1 MTIAP
6 PITTTPQWEVFGSYM
21 WMPVAKID
29 IGAQG
34 AEGQGARPSLTPKHS
49 GTVWSTYRITP
60 QIRVGAG
67 LNFRSSQTPIRNPG
81 WSVPSYV
88 TGDLMAE
95 YAIDVDRIILKANI
109 SNVSNKLYADA
120 LYSGHYIPGAG
131 RLFQVSAK
139 FKF

>member
-1 MTIAP
+1 M
-6 PITTTPQWEVFGSYM
+6 
-21 WMPVAKID
+21 
-29 IGAQG
+29 
-34 AEGQGARPSLTPKHS
+34 
-49 GTVWSTYRITP
+49 
-60 QIRVGAG
+60 GAG

-120 LYSGHYIPGAG
+120 LYSGHYVPGAG

>member
-1 MTIAP
+1 M
-6 PITTTPQWEVFGSYM
+6 
-21 WMPVAKID
+21 
-29 IGAQG
+29 
-34 AEGQGARPSLTPKHS
+34 
-49 GTVWSTYRITP
+49 
-60 QIRVGAG
+60 
-67 LNFRSSQTPIRNPG
+67 
-81 WSVPSYV
+81 PSYV